1 MRLVFVSLLLAFV
14 AGCNTESAD
23 TGSPKNVASGPV
35 ANWQAYNS
43 TDKTFVVEFP
53 STPEPWETE
62 FDSPDYGHTDVYHVS
77 TEFDG
82 AMYGV
87 NFNDYPRVLTDAEA
101 TSELKNAYTLPDTG
115 GEVLATTEIEM
126 ANIQAIEVV
135 SKTGPVYMVG
145 RFFISNG
152 RRLYSLQ
159 VGSPRDLREDRKLVD
174 RFFQSFQLVELADA
188 SSVSEAD

>member
-1 MRLVFVSLLLAFV
+1 MRLLLVVILATFTI
-14 AGCNTESAD
+14 GCGTEFTDPEPPQNAAPSAD
-23 TGSPKNVASGPV
+23 
-35 ANWQAYNS
+35 ANWQAYNAK
-43 TDKTFVVEFP
+43 DKTFVVEFP
-53 STPEPWETE
+53 GTPEPWETE

-87 NFNDYPRVLTDAEA
+87 NFNDYPRLLTDAEA
-101 TSELKNAYTLPDTG
+101 TSELKNAYTMPDTG
-115 GEVLATTEIEM
+115 AEVLATTEIKM

-145 RFFISNG
+145 RFFISKG

-159 VGSPRDLREDRKLVD
+159 VGSTRDLQQDRELVD
-174 RFFQSFQLVELADA
+174 RFFESFQLVEAANPDSTPDAD
-188 SSVSEAD
+188 